1 MRDLCAPHRDV
12 ALGSLFSGLVLRNGK
27 SGAPHITRCFGNY
40 QIFLVTGS
48 NIFLNADNADL
59 ICALQT
65 LRITSLLGAAKHLTK
80 VFCLKDLPRP
90 EVKAHRDVNAAVERV
105 TQQAI
110 AAGVKMPI
118 EELRKEVEKRL
129 KPALLTA

>member
-1 MRDLCAPHRDV
+1 MVVDGIFRDV
-12 ALGSLFSGLVLRNGK
+12 LASDDAVG
-27 SGAPHITRCFGNY
+27 
-40 QIFLVTGS
+40 
-48 NIFLNADNADL
+48 
-59 ICALQT
+59 
-65 LRITSLLGAAKHLTK
+65 KHLTK
-80 VFCLKDLPRP
+80 VFGLKDLPRP

>member
-1 MRDLCAPHRDV
+1 MFRKL
-12 ALGSLFSGLVLRNGK
+12 SNFFSDR
-27 SGAPHITRCFGNY
+27 IEY
-40 QIFLVTGS
+40 
-48 NIFLNADNADL
+48 FLNADNADL

-65 LRITSLLGAAKHLTK
+65 LRITPLLGAAKHLTK